1 MLSQKNQVIDICFQL
16 QISQV
21 RPIFEFVGDSAGL
34 KTFKNPVLTISDLHF
49 THFSDMSMGH
59 KIKITIIIKILLDLS
74 IGYL

>member
-1 MLSQKNQVIDICFQL
+1 M
-16 QISQV
+16 ISQV
-21 RPIFEFVGDSAGL
+21 FRASNFGRYVGDSAGL